1 MGRKWD
7 FSIFICAEKPRE
19 RKVGRRNLATWPF
32 GLPLDVCFLL
42 LYFLCP
48 LTNPQF
54 LNLKQPPP
62 PPSFSFFIYSNFAS
76 LFSVGLVLLFG
87 LFGFLLFLF
96 FSSSLCFL
104 SPRNWCFSDKDQR
117 TLFML
122 FFNLCALRKKQ
133 STS

>member
-1 MGRKWD
+1 MGFFNFYLCRKTQREKSWEKEFGHLAFWITIGCL
-7 FSIFICAEKPRE
+7 FSSVILSLSTYKP
-19 RKVGRRNLATWPF
+19 TI
-32 GLPLDVCFLL
+32 
-42 LYFLCP
+42 
-48 LTNPQF
+48 PQP
-54 LNLKQPPP
+54 QTTPP